1 MQELVLQPE
10 QVNYHFVKLPTGG
23 NFKVFNQLDDQKHM
37 CNFFVH
43 KSDIYK
49 HTFLSNKVR
58 VGDNFISVAKKDIHI
73 TKTDPNWFNVGVRV
87 FGTYHIYYADG
98 THIKA
103 TGWDA
108 MIKTNMYKFH
118 HLNTLNRQFEKW
130 QTVEPRLRKFK
141 NREEFLTDVDKKYQT
156 ELQAMAK
163 QKAEFQASIKAKHS
177 ANKNNQIETR
187 ENNSL
192 VNKFNTQYEKNKG
205 DPPKLSEEEL
215 TQLLAELDNLD

>member
-1 MQELVLQPE
+1 MQELQLTE
-10 QVNYHFVKLPTGG
+10 QVNYHFVKLPTGAQ
-23 NFKVFNQLDDQKHM
+23 FKVFNQLDNQKHM

-58 VGDNFISVAKKDIHI
+58 VGENFISVAKKDIHV
-73 TKTDPNWFNVGVRV
+73 TKTGPNWFNVGVRV

-98 THIKA
+98 TRIKA
-103 TGWDA
+103 TGYDA

-118 HLNTLNRQFEKW
+118 HLNTLHRQFEKW
-130 QTVEPRLRKFK
+130 QAVEPRLRKFK
-141 NREEFLTDVDKKYQT
+141 NREEFLANVDKKYQT

-177 ANKNNQIETR
+177 ASEKSSNR

-192 VNKFNTQYEKNKG
+192 VDDFNTHYEKNKG
-205 DPPKLSEEEL
+205 DPPKLSDEEL
-215 TQLLAELDNLD
+215 EQLLVELDNLD

>member
-1 MQELVLQPE
+1 MENLIQPTE
-10 QVNYHFVKLPTGG
+10 QVNYHFVVLPTGG
-23 NFKVFNQLDDQKHM
+23 NFKVFNQLDNQKHM

-49 HTFLSNKVR
+49 HTPLSNKVR
-58 VGDNFISVAKKDIHI
+58 IGDNFISVAKKDIHI

-87 FGTYHIYYADG
+87 FGTNHIYYADG
-98 THIKA
+98 TRIKA

-177 ANKNNQIETR
+177 AKSITTNR

-192 VNKFNTQYEKNKG
+192 VDKFNTHYEKNKG
-205 DPPKLSEEEL
+205 EPPKMSEL
-215 TQLLAELDNLD
+215 

>member
-1 MQELVLQPE
+1 MENLIQQAE
-10 QVNYHFVKLPTGG
+10 QVNYHFVNLPTGSQ
-23 NFKVFNQLDDQKHM
+23 FKVFNQLDNQKHM

-49 HTFLSNKVR
+49 HTTLSNKVR
-58 VGDNFISVAKKDIHI
+58 VGDNFISVGKKDIRV
-73 TKTDPNWFNVGVRV
+73 TKTDPNWFNLGVRV

-98 THIKA
+98 TRIKA

-118 HLNTLNRQFEKW
+118 HLNTLRRQFEKW
-130 QTVEPRLRKFK
+130 QAIEPRLRKFK
-141 NREEFLTDVDKKYQT
+141 NREEFLADIDKKYQT

-163 QKAEFQASIKAKHS
+163 QKAEYQASIKAKHS
-177 ANKNNQIETR
+177 ATHANNHNR

-192 VNKFNTQYEKNKG
+192 VDNYNTVYEKNKC
-205 DPPKLSEEEL
+205 DPPKMSEEEL
-215 TQLLAELDNLD
+215 SELLVELDNLD

>member
-1 MQELVLQPE
+1 MNTTTTNYQP
-10 QVNYHFVKLPTGG
+10 QTNYHFVKLPTGG
-23 NFKVFNQLDDQKHM
+23 QFKVFNQLDNQKHM

-49 HTFLSNKVR
+49 YTILSNKVR
-58 VGDNFISVAKKDIHI
+58 VGDNFISVGKKDIHV

-103 TGWDA
+103 TGYDA

-118 HLNTLNRQFEKW
+118 HLNTLHRQFEKW
-130 QTVEPRLRKFK
+130 QAIEPRLRKFK
-141 NREEFLTDVDKKYQT
+141 NREEFLADVDKKYQT
-156 ELQAMAK
+156 ELEAMAK

-177 ANKNNQIETR
+177 ANKTDKKIQ
-187 ENNSL
+187 ENYSL
-192 VNKFNTQYEKNKG
+192 VDNYNTVYEKNKG
-205 DPPKLSEEEL
+205 DPPKMSEEEL
-215 TQLLAELDNLD
+215 EQLLTELDNLD

>member
-1 MQELVLQPE
+1 MQNLVQQAE

-23 NFKVFNQLDDQKHM
+23 KFKVFNQLDHQKHM

-49 HTFLSNKVR
+49 HTPLSNKVR
-58 VGDNFISVAKKDIHI
+58 VGDNFISVGKKDIHV

-87 FGTYHIYYADG
+87 FGTYHIYYVDE
-98 THIKA
+98 TRIKA

-118 HLNTLNRQFEKW
+118 RLNTLNRQFEKW

-141 NREEFLTDVDKKYQT
+141 NREEFLADVDKKYQT
-156 ELQAMAK
+156 ELQQMAK
-163 QKAEFQASIKAKHS
+163 QKAEFQASIKAKYS
-177 ANKNNQIETR
+177 ANSHKTTAR

-192 VNKFNTQYEKNKG
+192 VDKFNTHYEKNKG
-205 DPPKLSEEEL
+205 EPPELSDEEL

>member
-1 MQELVLQPE
+1 MQQIQH
-10 QVNYHFVKLPTGG
+10 QVNYHFVKLPPGG
-23 NFKVFNQLDDQKHM
+23 QFKVFNQLDNQKHM

-49 HTFLSNKVR
+49 HTPLSNKVR

-73 TKTDPNWFNVGVRV
+73 TKTNPNWFNVGVRV
-87 FGTYHIYYADG
+87 FGTNHIYYADG

-118 HLNTLNRQFEKW
+118 RLNTLKRQFEKW
-130 QTVEPRLRKFK
+130 QAVEPRLRKFK
-141 NREEFLTDVDKKYQT
+141 NREEFLADVDKKYQT

-192 VNKFNTQYEKNKG
+192 VDDYNTEYNKFYEQKRK
-205 DPPKLSEEEL
+205 KWEKEEVDL
-215 TQLLAELDNLD
+215 NQLLEDLKNL

>member
-1 MQELVLQPE
+1 MQELQLTE
-10 QVNYHFVKLPTGG
+10 QVNYHFVDLPRGG
-23 NFKVFNQLDDQKHM
+23 KFKVFNQLDNQKHM

-49 HTFLSNKVR
+49 HTLLSNKVR
-58 VGDNFISVAKKDIHI
+58 VGDNFISVGKKDIFM

-98 THIKA
+98 TLIKA
-103 TGWDA
+103 TGYDA

-118 HLNTLNRQFEKW
+118 HLNTLHRQFEKW
-130 QTVEPRLRKFK
+130 QAVEPRLRKFK
-141 NREEFLTDVDKKYQT
+141 NREEFLTDIDKKYQT

-163 QKAEFQASIKAKHS
+163 RKAEFQASIKAKHS
-177 ANKNNQIETR
+177 ANSHKTTAR
-187 ENNSL
+187 KNNSL
-192 VNKFNTQYEKNKG
+192 VDKFNTHYEKNKG

-215 TQLLAELDNLD
+215 EQLLVELDNLD

>member
-1 MQELVLQPE
+1 MENLIQQAE

-23 NFKVFNQLDDQKHM
+23 QFKVFNQLDNQKHM

-49 HTFLSNKVR
+49 HTPLSNKVR
-58 VGDNFISVAKKDIHI
+58 VGDNFISVAKKDIHV

-87 FGTYHIYYADG
+87 FGTNHIYYSDG

-118 HLNTLNRQFEKW
+118 HLNTLRRQFEKW
-130 QTVEPRLRKFK
+130 QAVEPRLRKFK

-163 QKAEFQASIKAKHS
+163 QKAEYQASIKAKHS
-177 ANKNNQIETR
+177 AKITNSNR

-192 VNKFNTQYEKNKG
+192 VDDYN
-205 DPPKLSEEEL
+205 
-215 TQLLAELDNLD
+215 